1 MNLNI
6 FFSYFSGLFCSNLC
20 SSINRITGVKDS
32 ILAGLDGIPISKLDQ
47 NTSILSATT
56 AAALGAVREMIK
68 SISYGNLEKLIV
80 ETDSGKIVIEE
91 FGNKHVIIVLT
102 ENNAN
107 IGMIRITLKKVVKDY
122 IDS

>member
-1 MNLNI
+1 MNI
-6 FFSYFSGLFCSNLC
+6 ETKFERAII
-20 SSINRITGVKDS
+20 SINRINGVKDS
-32 ILAGLDGIPISKLDQ
+32 ILTGLDGIPVGKVDR

-56 AAALGAVREMIK
+56 VAALGAVREMTR

-80 ETDSGKIVIEE
+80 ETDFGKIIIEE

-107 IGMIRITLKKVVKDY
+107 VGMIRLMLKRAVREHMDN
-122 IDS
+122 